1 MHHEEID
8 GELYFHNGKELLHL
22 KYTNW
27 MVRCGPPEC
36 GGDLILDFIDLFSHK
51 SHWPPDNITD
61 WASKNEA
68 IKLHFRPLS
77 HQRSNR
83 DVPLPRMR

>member
-1 MHHEEID
+1 MHYEEID

-36 GGDLILDFIDLFSHK
+36 GGDLFLDFIDVFSHK
-51 SHWPPDNITD
+51 CHWPPDNISY

-68 IKLHFRPLS
+68 IDAVIKRLEEFRE
-77 HQRSNR
+77 
-83 DVPLPRMR
+83 